1 MGPNNPGIRE
11 DGLRELREIRL
22 RRGLSQA
29 DLSAM
34 TGVAEFTISEIE
46 SGKRDHPRPSTLRK
60 LAQALEVEVADLY
73 GDPDSPL
80 AAALPLQEKLF
91 NGGAKERG
99 AFIERCRRHVA
110 ARVAH
115 YDNRLAGAKN
125 GGLFAGYKGAKALQ
139 DDAFEEFSQ
148 LRDSQNAELAE
159 RWLEDP
165 EVPEAVKEELG
176 FALVEAQK
184 PFIRV
189 VGRISDRVNE
199 LAETQAEKYEAE
211 QEKERQREE
220 MREATR
226 RIERERRTA

>member
-46 SGKRDHPRPSTLRK
+46 SGKRANPRPSTLRK
-60 LAQALEVEVADLY
+60 LAQALEVEVAELY
-73 GDPDSPL
+73 GDPESPL
-80 AAALPLQEKLF
+80 AEAPPLQDRLF
-91 NGGAKERG
+91 NGGAEERG
-99 AFIERCRRHVA
+99 VFIERCKRHVE

-115 YDNRLAGAKN
+115 YESRLAEAKR
-125 GGLFAGYKGAKALQ
+125 GGLFAGFTGAKTLQ

-148 LRDSQNAELAE
+148 LLALQNGELLE

-176 FALVEAQK
+176 FDLTEVQE

-189 VGRISDRVNE
+189 VGRIGDRVKE
-199 LAETQAEKYEAE
+199 LADTPAEKDKAG
-211 QEKERQREE
+211 QEKERRLEE